1 MTTTALALTTAL
13 AGGGLIGLA
22 AALLLGLNGRIFGVS
37 GIAAA
42 AIDPETPDRGWR
54 WALLAGMVSG
64 GALLAWLAP
73 ERLQLQPAQPLWLY
87 LASGLAVGYGARLG
101 AGCPS
106 GHGICGLSRLSL
118 RSAVATAVFMATSMG
133 TVAVMKR
140 LGGQP

>member
-1 MTTTALALTTAL
+1 MTTTTHALLTAL
-13 AGGGLIGLA
+13 AGGCLIGLA

-42 AIDPETPDRGWR
+42 AIDPDIPDRGWR
-54 WALLAGMVSG
+54 WALLAGMLSG
-64 GALLAWLAP
+64 GLLLAWLAP
-73 ERLQLQPAQPLWLY
+73 ERLQLQPVQPLWIY

-118 RSAVATAVFMATSMG
+118 RSAVATVVFMATSMA
-133 TVAVMKR
+133 TVTLVR
-140 LGGQP
+140 LLGGQP

>member
-1 MTTTALALTTAL
+1 MTTTTHALLTAL

-22 AALLLGLNGRIFGVS
+22 AALLMGLNGRIFGVS

-42 AIDPETPDRGWR
+42 ALDADTPDRGWR
-54 WALLAGMVSG
+54 WALLAGMLSG
-64 GALLAWLAP
+64 GLLLAWLAP
-73 ERLQLQPAQPLWLY
+73 ERLQLQPVQPLWIY

-118 RSAVATAVFMATSMG
+118 RSAVATAVFMATSMV
-133 TVAVMKR
+133 TVTLIR
-140 LGGQP
+140 LLGGQP

>member
-1 MTTTALALTTAL
+1 MTPTAHALMAAL
-13 AGGGLIGLA
+13 AGGCLIGLA

-42 AIDPETPDRGWR
+42 ALDPDIPDRSWR
-54 WALLAGMVSG
+54 WALLAGMLSG
-64 GALLAWLAP
+64 GLLLAWLAP
-73 ERLQLQPAQPLWLY
+73 DRLQLQPVQPLWIY

-118 RSAVATAVFMATSMG
+118 RSAVATVVFMATSMA
-133 TVAVMKR
+133 TVTLVR
-140 LGGQP
+140 LLGGQP